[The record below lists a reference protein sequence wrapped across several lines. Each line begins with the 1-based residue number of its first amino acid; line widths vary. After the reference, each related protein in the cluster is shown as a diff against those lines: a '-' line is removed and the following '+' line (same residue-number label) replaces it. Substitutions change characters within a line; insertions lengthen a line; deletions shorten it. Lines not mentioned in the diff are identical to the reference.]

1 MRRRPS
7 SARSPGLLALSLG
20 LGLSLGL
27 AAAPAQAFSTRVHIV
42 LANKVREALVDAGD
56 GTIALR
62 FGDHAVILDP
72 ADAAALADNPL
83 AFRAGAVGP
92 DNMVFPGMTDPSH
105 ALGQRPFEQ
114 CELLYQ
120 EALTGEERAYALGCF
135 LHGSTDAI
143 AHHYV
148 NFMTGET
155 FTLTPITSA
164 RQDSYDNVV
173 RHILAETAIQD
184 AAYEQDPA
192 AFADSKLLHTI
203 PIGFVLRAYLDVDSP
218 LWQMMAA
225 HAKAEYDAVV
235 AEMPGAS
242 LPAIVAAMDVAP
254 ADHLVLS
261 PIYLGAVDQLIAD
274 KRAELEAAVAAM
286 QDPNTPEGAE
296 LLVQPGDDGKL
307 GTKDDDTDCAF
318 TCPNLYATYF
328 TYAGLLAPRYNAQNQ
343 ELPSAFDKISEE
355 LRAELFSF
363 HVAYLETVELLSA
376 KLNREPS
383 EMDGGF
389 GVTQDELKEVF
400 APLDTW
406 SSDLTTIDYDTL
418 VYAVVPDWIID
429 LDTLMQSVGVDVDL
443 AAIIEAVFAPIVQPI
458 KDAIYG
464 AFIAQAQQY
473 LDGLVAEIEA
483 KKDAIYGEYD
493 ARLAAAAHPDLSG
506 DALDHL
512 YDSGLYGHSFNI
524 AAAAIAS
531 HEAVLPSADEGVD
544 GGPNSFDASYTPAWM
559 QAGACDYLQGAI
571 FPLGIDVA
579 GALSVRE
586 GGVDYPAQLVDDAPI
601 ECHDGS
607 LMAFADA
614 PTQASCAVVRLA
626 ELLNVPVGS
635 VSRAF
640 PPALGDEGSGC
651 ADAVVP
657 GLPEPPPGGD
667 TDSGSGTDSDSDSDS
682 GATESGGTGGGESDS
697 GGATE
702 SGGSGGA
709 TVGGATATATTT
721 AGVDDPDGSG
731 CGCRADRGAGEGAV
745 GFGLGL
751 LGLLGL
757 RRRRRGDRS
766 AARAAGARG
775 RGPRVGLLLP
785 ALLGLGLTGCAG
797 DDMEASASEASA
809 TSGAST
815 SGTTGASGDAS
826 TSGASE
832 ASGDATTTSDGAT
845 TTTSGDSDSDSD
857 ATSESDSETD
867 GDTTTDTGGSMAGEL
882 LSALDGTVWRGAQTR
897 GGLERAYELR
907 FDSDSLLWSELRNP
921 YGPARLREMRAFKV
935 DADGLT
941 AHSTVIQPPGWE
953 VHPENGRKDDWT
965 IEVLDG
971 DPRTLRTTRDGV
983 VEEFTEGEWPAPEG
997 GLTAI
1002 ARVFKVGGAVD
1013 EAFCDSGAGGF
1024 DYPTLFAF
1032 ARGDSD
1038 EIVASD
1044 VVAGAPL
1051 LSWTDPSQ
1059 NNQFSLNDVAGFD
1072 QLGGTELSD
1081 SFNFFVTYS
1090 GTISH
1095 PGGALRMREADDSV
1109 EDGVWV
1115 FLGDKVGS
1123 ADTGDLFLEVHGFA
1137 WPDKTADEPSAD
1149 VPAGEVAIEALLV
1162 RCTEAIKDVD
1172 VEIRLPGDAW
1182 KLVGEVAST
1191 PVITDELFPPAI

>member
-7 SARSPGLLALSLG
+7 SARSLALSLG

-27 AAAPAQAFSTRVHIV
+27 AAAPAQAFSTRVHMV
-42 LANKVREALVDAGD
+42 LANKIRAALVDAGD

-72 ADAAALADNPL
+72 DDAAAIADNPL
-83 AFRAGAVGP
+83 TFRAGAVGP

-120 EALTGEERAYALGCF
+120 EALTSDERAYALGCF

-148 NFMTGET
+148 NYMTGET

-225 HAKAEYDAVV
+225 HAKAEYDEAV
-235 AEMPGAS
+235 ADNPGAS

-274 KRAELEAAVAAM
+274 KRAELEAEIAKM

-318 TCPNLYATYF
+318 TCPTLYATYF

-355 LRAELFSF
+355 LRVELFSF

-389 GVTQDELKEVF
+389 GITQDELKEVF
-400 APLDTW
+400 APLDKW
-406 SSDLTTIDYDTL
+406 ADDLTTIDYDTL

-483 KKDAIYGEYD
+483 KKDAVYGEYD
-493 ARLAAAAHPDLSG
+493 MRLAAAAHPDLSG

-531 HEAVLPSADEGVD
+531 HEAVLPSATEGVE
-544 GGPNSFDASYTPAWM
+544 GGPASFDSSYTPAWM
-559 QAGACDYLQGAI
+559 QAGACDYLQEAI

-586 GGVDYPAQLVDDAPI
+586 AGDDYPAQLADDAPI

-614 PTQASCAVVRLA
+614 PTKATCAVVRLA
-626 ELLNVPVGS
+626 ELLDTPVGS

-651 ADAVVP
+651 ADAIVP
-657 GLPEPPPGGD
+657 GLPEPPPG
-667 TDSGSGTDSDSDSDS
+667 TGTDSDSGGDSDSDS
-682 GATESGGTGGGESDS
+682 GGETTGGGGTDGSDSDS
-697 GGATE
+697 GGTAT
-702 SGGSGGA
+702 GGA
-709 TVGGATATATTT
+709 TGLTAGDPTATGT
-721 AGVDDPDGSG
+721 AGSDDPDGSG
-731 CGCRADRGAGEGAV
+731 CGCRADRSAGAGAV

-757 RRRRRGDRS
+757 RRRRGAGRRGS
-766 AARAAGARG
+766 AGG
-775 RGPRVGLLLP
+775 RGLGRGLSLLLP
-785 ALLGLGLTGCAG
+785 GLLGLGLVGCAG
-797 DDMEASASEASA
+797 DDMEASATDATA
-809 TSGAST
+809 TSGVSATEGTSATATTTESSSSST
-815 SGTTGASGDAS
+815 T
-826 TSGASE
+826 
-832 ASGDATTTSDGAT
+832 GDATEGSGGET
-845 TTTSGDSDSDSD
+845 TTGDSETDSD
-857 ATSESDSETD
+857 ATTGDSDTT
-867 GDTTTDTGGSMAGEL
+867 TTTDTGGSMAGEL
-882 LSALDGTVWRGAQTR
+882 LSALDGTVWHGAQTR

-921 YGPARLREMRAFKV
+921 YGPARLREMRAFQV
-935 DADGLT
+935 EDDGLT

-971 DPRTLRTTRDGV
+971 DPRILRTTRDGA

-997 GLTAI
+997 GLTAT
-1002 ARVFKVGGAVD
+1002 AHVFKVGGAVD
-1013 EAFCDSGAGGF
+1013 EAFCDSGASGF
-1024 DYPTLFAF
+1024 EYPTLFAF
-1032 ARGDSD
+1032 ARGDSE

-1059 NNQFSLNDVAGFD
+1059 NNQFSLNDVPGFD

-1081 SFNFFVTYS
+1081 SFNFFVTYT

-1095 PGGALRMREADDSV
+1095 PGGTLEMREADDSV
-1109 EDGVWV
+1109 EDAVWV
-1115 FLGDKVGS
+1115 FVGDDVGS
-1123 ADTGDLFLEVHGFA
+1123 DNTDDLFLEVHGFA
-1137 WPDKTADEPSAD
+1137 WPDKTPDEPSAD
-1149 VPAGEVAIEALLV
+1149 LPAGDVAIEAMLV

-1172 VEIRLPGDAW
+1172 VELRLPGDDW

-1191 PVITDELFPPAI
+1191 PVINDELFPPAI